1 MYKIFWRP
9 KGGGGGSS
17 EPAPIPPTSANRNI
31 FFCGIQMSPGVSNT
45 YIWTAKNWMQYST
58 SHVWLCSYLKWQSQS
73 IKFPN
78 ISLGGEGG
86 GGVLP
91 QTLPVLHAYAC
102 IPCTSDTNITLI
114 LKILATGLGYKP
126 KLVTRVR
133 ISLKNY
139 QEHPQHLQ
147 SHKTMAVN
155 NAQCN
160 YLWVIALLHSFSTL
174 THYCIG
180 RML

>member
-1 MYKIFWRP
+1 MNLLQSPLLLPTVIFSFVEFRCHLVYQTHIYGQPRIECNTLLAMY
-9 KGGGGGSS
+9 GS
-17 EPAPIPPTSANRNI
+17 APISNGNLR
-31 FFCGIQMSPGVSNT
+31 VSNFQT
-45 YIWTAKNWMQYST
+45 
-58 SHVWLCSYLKWQSQS
+58 
-73 IKFPN
+73 FPW
-78 ISLGGEGG
+78 
-86 GGVLP
+86 GGVFP

>member
-1 MYKIFWRP
+1 
-9 KGGGGGSS
+9 
-17 EPAPIPPTSANRNI
+17 
-31 FFCGIQMSPGVSNT
+31 
-45 YIWTAKNWMQYST
+45 MQYST
-58 SHVWLCSYLKWQSQS
+58 SHVAILWLCSYPKWQSQS

-78 ISLGGEGG
+78 ISLGGG
-86 GGVLP
+86 
-91 QTLPVLHAYAC
+91 
-102 IPCTSDTNITLI
+102 IPPDPPSLTCLCMHTCTSDTNITLI